1 MGWDPANQ
9 ALKDEQDT
17 TGIVVALGKEQ
28 VNV

>member
-1 MGWDPANQ
+1 MGRGPANQ

-17 TGIVVALGKEQ
+17 TGVVIALGKEQ